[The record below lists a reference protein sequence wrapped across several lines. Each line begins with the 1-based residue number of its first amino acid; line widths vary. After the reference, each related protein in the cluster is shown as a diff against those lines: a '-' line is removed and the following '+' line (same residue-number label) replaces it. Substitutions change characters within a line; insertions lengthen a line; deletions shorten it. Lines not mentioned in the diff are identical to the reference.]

1 MAAREPGD
9 DKMPYAQLK
18 WPAPF
23 MIAAFV
29 AVSAVATIP
38 HVRPVDL
45 VLDSGTGI
53 LASLGAAI
61 AGTHLIVGQLRSRGR
76 LAWKLTLAALLFLAL
91 GEFCEPFAEA
101 AEQQL
106 HIDNID
112 DLLLLATAP
121 VILRLFANL
130 EPVQIVPRHWM
141 VVGVALQILATG
153 LDFLD
158 EAHAVFLGSADL
170 ATCADFTQLLSVS
183 SYVLALSC
191 AALHGRRPPEA
202 SILTETKRRAFSHSR
217 LSPQARIAG
226 RGLSV
231 AESPAAFIHR
241 LCNEARQP
249 ARDIGGAALNA
260 ALILSWPFIASLRAH
275 MAVGL
280 HGARVQWLTGKTKPE
295 QFIEQLGLALRHR
308 IPPIYYYVYEFYR
321 PGRRLRAGD
330 YLMPRETREIAY
342 RLLDPRP
349 TRPQAPTPLADKVEF
364 ARHCQRH
371 GLRHVPV
378 VMLFESGRCL
388 TEHGFANRLPE
399 ADLFVKP
406 AFGNGGGAAERWRSL
421 GAFRFRNTRGDRL
434 DAGALLAH
442 VARLSLSAPYLIQTA
457 VSNHQEISRLSAGA
471 LSTVRL
477 LSCRNERG
485 DFEVTDAAFRM
496 SVDPRSPVDGF
507 DAGGVAAAVD
517 VRTGLL
523 GFATG
528 FGHAAN
534 TEWHTMHPF
543 SGAQIAGCQLPLWRE
558 TIALA
563 ARAHRVF
570 NDYAIIGWDIAIL
583 EDGPC
588 LIAGDRDP
596 DVDLLQRTAD
606 APIGSGRFGEL
617 LAYNLERETLAG
629 RHVKG
634 PPGP

>member
-45 VLDSGTGI
+45 FLDSGTGI
-53 LASLGAAI
+53 LAGLGAAI
-61 AGTHLIVGQLRSRGR
+61 AGTRLIVGQLGSRGQ

-101 AEQQL
+101 AERQL

-191 AALHGRRPPEA
+191 AALHGRGRPEA
-202 SILTETKRRAFSHSR
+202 SILTETKKRAFSRGR
-217 LSPQARIAG
+217 LSRQAFIVG
-226 RGLSV
+226 RDLPV

-249 ARDIGGAALNA
+249 ARDIGGTALNT
-260 ALILSWPFIASLRAH
+260 ALILSWPFIASLHAR

-330 YLMPRETREIAY
+330 YLMPRETRDIAY

-349 TRPQAPTPLADKVEF
+349 TMPHPPTPLADKVEF
-364 ARHCQRH
+364 ARHCHRH
-371 GLRHVPV
+371 GLRHIPV

-388 TEHGFANRLPE
+388 TEHGFTNRLPE

-406 AFGNGGGAAERWRSL
+406 ALGKGGEAERWRSL

-457 VSNHQEISRLSAGA
+457 ASNHREISRLSAGA

-485 DFEVTDAAFRM
+485 DFEVTNAAFRM
-496 SVDPRSPVDGF
+496 STDPRSPDDGF
-507 DAGGVAAAVD
+507 DSGGVAAAVD

-528 FGHAAN
+528 LGHAPN
-534 TEWHTMHPF
+534 SEWSAMHPF
-543 SGAQIAGCQLPLWRE
+543 SGAQIAGCPLPLWQE
-558 TIALA
+558 TVELA
-563 ARAHRVF
+563 VQAHRVF
-570 NDYAIIGWDIAIL
+570 NDYAVIGWDLAIL

-617 LAYNLERETLAG
+617 LAYNLARETLAG
-629 RHVKG
+629 WRVKG